1 MNEPEKLVRWE
12 YDHTHQTHTNTRCT
26 HCNYKTSSTQTQP
39 SSLLALGRFMDT
51 YRLHD
56 TRNVSLSQETQL
68 T

>member
-1 MNEPEKLVRWE
+1 MSQKKLVRWE
-12 YDHTHQTHTNTRCT
+12 YDHTHQTRCT